1 VKRHR
6 DIAAAPQRGAATTW
20 EAITCLIADTLD
32 RSASIDRAEVETAM
46 RAAAPVGRHLVAGGH
61 LDRQPLT
68 LIAEP
73 VYCTIST
80 VSGTAALSL
89 EENLNPIPGGGS
101 AETFMIYLPAPA
113 VMAQAVKDAAKTSP
127 HLSADVPPEPADEAT
142 AARTRA
148 GVGMIDLD
156 ALAQRKAQRS

>member
-1 VKRHR
+1 MQRHR
-6 DIAAAPQRGAATTW
+6 DIAAAPQRGAAATW
-20 EAITCLIADTLD
+20 EAITRLIADTLG
-32 RSASIDRAEVETAM
+32 RSAVINRTDVETAM

-89 EENLNPIPGGGS
+89 EENLNPIPGGAS
-101 AETFMIYLPAPA
+101 AETFTIYLPAPA
-113 VMAQAVKDAAKTSP
+113 VLAQAVKDAAKASP
-127 HLSADVPPEPADEAT
+127 HLSADAPPEPAGEAT
-142 AARTRA
+142 PARA
-148 GVGMIDLD
+148 GARVDVIDLD
-156 ALAQRKAQRS
+156 ALARRRAERS

>member
-1 VKRHR
+1 MKRHR
-6 DIAAAPQRGAATTW
+6 DIAAAPQRGAAATW
-20 EAITCLIADTLD
+20 EAITCLIAHTLS
-32 RSASIDRAEVETAM
+32 RSASINRTDVETAM

-89 EENLNPIPGGGS
+89 EENLNPIPGGAS

-113 VMAQAVKDAAKTSP
+113 VMAQAVQDAAKTSP
-127 HLSADVPPEPADEAT
+127 HLSADAPPEPAGEAT
-142 AARTRA
+142 AARAGA
-148 GVGMIDLD
+148 GVGVIDLD
-156 ALAQRKAQRS
+156 ALARRRAQRS

>member
-1 VKRHR
+1 MKRHR
-6 DIAAAPQRGAATTW
+6 DIAAAPQRGAVATW

-46 RAAAPVGRHLVAGGH
+46 RYGAPVGRHLVSGGH

-68 LIAEP
+68 LVAEP

-89 EENLNPIPGGGS
+89 EENLNPIPGGAS
-101 AETFMIYLPAPA
+101 AEKFMIYLPSPA
-113 VMAQAVKDAAKTSP
+113 VLAQAVSDAAKTSP
-127 HLSADVPPEPADEAT
+127 HLSAHTPPEPDSEV
-142 AARTRA
+142 AAVRA
-148 GVGMIDLD
+148 GADVIDLD
-156 ALAQRKAQRS
+156 ALARRRGKQP

>member
-1 VKRHR
+1 VQRHR
-6 DIAAAPQRGAATTW
+6 DIAAAPQRGAAATW
-20 EAITCLIADTLD
+20 EAITRLIADTLG
-32 RSASIDRAEVETAM
+32 RSAVINRTDVETAM

-89 EENLNPIPGGGS
+89 EENLNPIPGGAS
-101 AETFMIYLPAPA
+101 AETFTIYLPAPA
-113 VMAQAVKDAAKTSP
+113 VLAQAVKDAAKASP
-127 HLSADVPPEPADEAT
+127 HLSADAPPEPAGEAT
-142 AARTRA
+142 PARA
-148 GVGMIDLD
+148 GARVDVIDLD
-156 ALAQRKAQRS
+156 ALARRRAERS